1 MLGQELSALLKYLP
15 RRFEKKGKIMS
26 ADFHWELASD
36 CPFWLTQAQ
45 WMHAHAHTHRVN
57 PGM

>member
-1 MLGQELSALLKYLP
+1 
-15 RRFEKKGKIMS
+15 MS

-36 CPFWLTQAQ
+36 RPFWLTQAQ
-45 WMHAHAHTHRVN
+45 WMHAHARTHRVN